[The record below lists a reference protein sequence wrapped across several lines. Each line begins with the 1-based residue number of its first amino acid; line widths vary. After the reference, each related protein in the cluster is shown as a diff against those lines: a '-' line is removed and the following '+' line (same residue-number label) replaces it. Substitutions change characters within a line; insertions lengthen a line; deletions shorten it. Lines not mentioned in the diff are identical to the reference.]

1 MFPGRQSKV
10 TEENV
15 ASATTIN
22 VKSDLIRIT
31 GSTQIETILSPLLL
45 SGQGGVVVFVVAVDG
60 AVVIGTSGNVLVGV
74 TLTQNRLYTL
84 VYSNVVDKW
93 YIHSVA

>member
-1 MFPGRQSKV
+1 MFPGRQSKI

-15 ASATTIN
+15 ASATTIT

-45 SGQGGVVVFVVAVDG
+45 SGVGGVTVMVVAVDG

-74 TLTQNRLYTL
+74 TLTQNRLYVLT
-84 VYSNVVDKW
+84 YSNIVDKW

>member
-1 MFPGRQSKV
+1 MIPGRQSKT
-10 TEENV
+10 TEEVV

-22 VKSDLIRIT
+22 VKADLVRIT

-45 SGQGGVVVFVVAVDG
+45 SGQGGVVIFVVAVDG
-60 AVVIGTSGNVLVGV
+60 AVVVGTSGNVLVGQ
-74 TLTQNRLYTL
+74 TLAQNRLYAF

-93 YIHSVA
+93 YIHGVA